1 MADGYTYLGR
11 ECVQTEREDQ
21 GAAAPPVAARR
32 VAATVSRTA
41 SKHHELKGEIQDMKL
56 SKRGL
61 IGRVLTAGAVL
72 ALGVVPAVAGPLKD
86 RIEAGESVRLGFANE
101 VPWAYPGE
109 NNAPLGFANAH
120 TVGVLKAMGIENI
133 EPVVTDWGGLV
144 PGLVA
149 GRFDIIT
156 GGMYIIGSRCENIA
170 FSEPMGRF
178 GDAFIVQAGN
188 PKGLQNY
195 QDLIAQDAVMVTGAG
210 FNTVEAAKQ
219 EGLSEANIMQV
230 PGNTEILAA
239 VRSGRA
245 DAGALTFFSAKE
257 LASQANGEI
266 DVTDPNAMPDWTFN
280 WVGIGFR
287 VDDGDLLAEFNAAQD
302 EYLGSDEM
310 LAAVEPYGYTEAQLP
325 GDEATTEW
333 VCANR

>member
-1 MADGYTYLGR
+1 
-11 ECVQTEREDQ
+11 
-21 GAAAPPVAARR
+21 
-32 VAATVSRTA
+32 
-41 SKHHELKGEIQDMKL
+41 MKL
-56 SKRGL
+56 TKRGL
-61 IGRVLTAGAVL
+61 IGSVL
-72 ALGVVPAVAGPLKD
+72 ATGAAVALGSAAAVAGPLQD
-86 RIEAGESVRLGFANE
+86 RIDAGESVRLGFANE
-101 VPWAYPGE
+101 VPWAYPGDG
-109 NNAPLGFANAH
+109 NAPLGFANAH
-120 TVGVLKAMGIENI
+120 TIGVLESMGIENI
-133 EPVVTDWGGLV
+133 EPVVTDWGGLI

-149 GRFDIIT
+149 GRFDVIT
-156 GGMYIIGSRCENIA
+156 GGMYIISSRCENIA

-178 GDAFIVQAGN
+178 GDAFIVQSGN

-219 EGLSEANIMQV
+219 EGLPDANIMQV

-257 LASQANGEI
+257 LADQAEGEI
-266 DVTDPNAMPDWTFN
+266 EVTDPNAMPEWTFN

-287 VDDGDLLAEFNAAQD
+287 EDDSDFLAEFNAAQA
-302 EYLGSDEM
+302 EYLGSEGM

-325 GDEATTEW
+325 GGEATTEW